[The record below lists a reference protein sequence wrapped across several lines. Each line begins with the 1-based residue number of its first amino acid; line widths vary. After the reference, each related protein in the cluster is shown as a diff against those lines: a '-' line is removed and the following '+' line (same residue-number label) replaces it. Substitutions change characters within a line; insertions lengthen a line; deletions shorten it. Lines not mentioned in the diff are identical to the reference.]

1 MKLLRR
7 RASGGVASDRRIV
20 WQAAS
25 LLLAYPDA
33 DQPARLAV
41 VEAAVAPLDPA
52 LRDPLLAAVAHLRA
66 TPAIEA
72 AVQYADTFDWKRKRT
87 LFLTYYTAGD
97 TRNRGMALLSFSD
110 MYRAAG
116 VVPPSR
122 ELPDHL
128 AVLLEFAATVDE
140 TAGYEQLCR
149 HRTPIDMIH
158 DGLLKASPIYAGV
171 IGAVQATLP
180 PATVA
185 DLKEAR
191 RLAMQGPPAESVG
204 LEPFALTI
212 GMRPALSHIGGTPLP
227 TPRVGTGRT
236 RQ

>member
-1 MKLLRR
+1 MRR
-7 RASGGVASDRRIV
+7 PRHNSSTFSQRRIV

-33 DQPARLAV
+33 VQDRRLDLIETAITDLDTPV
-41 VEAAVAPLDPA
+41 RLPLAAAVE
-52 LRDPLLAAVAHLRA
+52 HLRA
-66 TPAIEA
+66 LPLIEA
-72 AVQYADTFDWKRKRT
+72 SAQYAEVFDWKRRRT

-97 TRNRGMALLSFSD
+97 TRNRGMALLAFSD
-110 MYRAAG
+110 LYRAAG
-116 VVPPSR
+116 VIPPAR

-140 TAGYEQLCR
+140 ASGYDQLRR
-149 HRTPIDMIH
+149 HRTPIDLLH
-158 DGLLKASPIYAGV
+158 DGLLRASPIYAGV
-171 IGAVQATLP
+171 IEAVSATLP
-180 PATVA
+180 PATAA

-212 GMRPALSHIGGTPLP
+212 GVRKGS
-227 TPRVGTGRT
+227 R
-236 RQ
+236 